1 MFKDKGIMEGWREKI
16 LQHFTPQISK
26 LTLAADP
33 DGILLEEGILADI
46 RTRGFELLTFDDHIA
61 FRYAYESKY
70 RSRWDQGELTE
81 LVVVLRSEFHELGRL
96 PYDIF
101 EAGRKLSFTL
111 MDLFPSLSYPVLRSL
126 DMSCLNAL
134 HAALQ
139 KFPQPNLADKAT
151 CDFILRHVFHMAP
164 EIINTPS
171 ELLHVL
177 LKKHYQRL
185 LIPRCLEERFIEVL
199 SLNGG
204 FQDWPLEDIIPKR
217 NLFFSFLQE
226 RWPVYLEGLDVP
238 QAERI
243 KMPLEA
249 YGLRFPG
256 PAHLPFGHDNIRIYM
271 DNLFLE
277 GMLKP
282 VELPRAEKLAQQWVS
297 VGIVINETQRERD
310 RLRKLIRS
318 VEASAPNEKSF
329 HQEWVSFALKWA
341 SLETAIAAADNAVME
356 EFLEDVAHLQTTVDK
371 TFSAWLFNRYAGLYN
386 QTPNPPVMLHQ
397 IPGFLANQLNQTPQ
411 KRVAFIL
418 MDGLSLGQWFVLKD
432 VLQCRIRDIQFQED
446 GVFAWIPTITS
457 LSRQAAFSGKIPMYF
472 SNSIHTTDKEPKLW
486 EQFWLD
492 HGLRTNQTGFLKNL
506 GTSASFARIE
516 ELMDRPHIRVASLV
530 INTVDDIMHGIQLG
544 TAGMHSQVRQWG
556 EEGFL
561 KRVLHLLADNKF
573 DIFLSSDHGNVE
585 ATGFGSPKEGVLADT
600 KGERVRIYSD
610 DILRSQVFEKFPESI
625 KWPQIGLP
633 ENYFALLAP
642 NRKAFISDDK
652 RTVAHGGLSLEE
664 VVVPFVHISKKS

>member
-1 MFKDKGIMEGWREKI
+1 MTPDWRAKI
-16 LQHFTPQISK
+16 LQHFTPRISK

-46 RTRGFELLTFDDHIA
+46 RARGFELLTFDDHIA

-81 LVVVLRSEFHELGRL
+81 LVVVLRSESHELDRL

-126 DMSCLNAL
+126 HMSCLDAL
-134 HAALQ
+134 HNTLQ
-139 KFPQPNLADKAT
+139 KFPQPNLGDKAT

-171 ELLHVL
+171 ELLHIL

-199 SLNGG
+199 SLDGG
-204 FQDWPLEDIIPKR
+204 FQDWPLEEIITKR
-217 NLFFSFLQE
+217 DLFFSFLQE
-226 RWPVYLEGLDVP
+226 RWPVYLKSLDVP
-238 QAERI
+238 EADRI
-243 KMPLEA
+243 KMPQES
-249 YGLRFPG
+249 YGLDFSG
-256 PAHLPFGHDNIRIYM
+256 PAHLPFGHDDIRIYM

-282 VELPRAEKLAQQWVS
+282 VEISGAEKLAQQWVS
-297 VGIVINETQRERD
+297 VGIVINEAHRKREQVKN
-310 RLRKLIRS
+310 LVRS
-318 VEASAPNEKSF
+318 VASSVPDDQAF
-329 HQEWVSFALKWA
+329 HQQWVSFAFKWA
-341 SLETAIAAADNAVME
+341 SLEAATVAMENAAMKGLSE
-356 EFLEDVAHLQTTVDK
+356 EVYTLQTTIDK
-371 TFSAWLFNRYAGLYN
+371 TFAGWLFNRYAGLYN
-386 QTPNPPVMLHQ
+386 QPPNPPVMLHQ

-411 KRVAFIL
+411 RRIAFIL
-418 MDGLSLGQWFVLKD
+418 IDGLSLGQWFVLQRQVSD
-432 VLQCRIRDIQFQED
+432 IRFHED
-446 GVFAWIPTITS
+446 GVFSWIPTITS
-457 LSRQAAFSGKIPMYF
+457 LSRQTAFSGKIPMYF
-472 SNSIHTTDKEPKLW
+472 GNSIHVTDKEPKLW
-486 EQFWLD
+486 EHFWLD
-492 HGLRTNQTGFLKNL
+492 HGLRANQTGFLKNL
-506 GTSASFARIE
+506 GTSASFNRIE
-516 ELMDRPHIRVASLV
+516 ELMDRPHLMVAGLV
-530 INTVDDIMHGIQLG
+530 INTLDDIMHGMQLG

-561 KRVLHLLADNKF
+561 KRVVHLLTDNRF

-585 ATGFGSPKEGVLADT
+585 ATGFGSPREGALADT

-633 ENYFALLAP
+633 ENYFPLLAP
-642 NRKAFISDDK
+642 NRKAFIANGK

-664 VVVPFVHISKKS
+664 VIVPFVHISKKS

>member
-1 MFKDKGIMEGWREKI
+1 MISDWRAKI

-26 LTLAADP
+26 LTLVADP

-46 RTRGFELLTFDDHIA
+46 RARGFELLTFDDHIA

-70 RSRWDQGELTE
+70 RSRWDRGELTE
-81 LVVVLRSEFHELGRL
+81 LVVVLRSESHELSRL

-101 EAGRKLSFTL
+101 AASRKLSFTL
-111 MDLFPSLSYPVLRSL
+111 MDLFPALSYPILRSL
-126 DMSCLNAL
+126 DMSCLDAL
-134 HAALQ
+134 HDALQ
-139 KFPQPNLADKAT
+139 KFPQPSLADKGT
-151 CDFILRHVFHMAP
+151 CDFILRHVFYMAP

-171 ELLHVL
+171 ELLHIL

-204 FQDWPLEDIIPKR
+204 FHDWPLEDIIPNR
-217 NLFFSFLQE
+217 DLFFSFLQE
-226 RWPVYLEGLDVP
+226 RWPVYLESLDVP

-243 KMPLEA
+243 KMPREA
-249 YGLRFPG
+249 YGFGLPG
-256 PAHLPFGHDNIRIYM
+256 PAHLPFGHDDIRIYM

-297 VGIVINETQRERD
+297 VGIVINEAHRKREQV
-310 RLRKLIRS
+310 RKLIRS
-318 VEASAPNEKSF
+318 VEASVPSEQSF
-329 HQEWVSFALKWA
+329 HQEWISFALKWA
-341 SLETAIAAADNAVME
+341 SLETAMAAADNVVME
-356 EFLEDVAHLQTTVDK
+356 EFSEDVAHLQTTVDK
-371 TFSAWLFNRYAGLYN
+371 TFSAWLLNRYAGLYN
-386 QTPNPPVMLHQ
+386 QPPNPPVMLHH

-411 KRVAFIL
+411 KRIAFIL
-418 MDGLSLGQWFVLKD
+418 IDGLSLGQWFELKD
-432 VLQCRIRDIQFQED
+432 VLQCRIRNIQFNEN
-446 GVFAWIPTITS
+446 GVFTWIPTITA

-472 SNSIHTTDKEPKLW
+472 SNSIHTTDKEMKLW
-486 EQFWLD
+486 EHFWLD
-492 HGLRTNQTGFLKNL
+492 HGLKTNQTGFVKNL
-506 GTSASFARIE
+506 GTDASFARIE
-516 ELMDRPHIRVASLV
+516 ELMDRPHIRVAGLV
-530 INTVDDIMHGIQLG
+530 INTVDDIMHGMQLG
-544 TAGMHSQVRQWG
+544 TAGMHSQVRHWG

-561 KRVLHLLADNKF
+561 KKVIDLLDQNEF
-573 DIFLSSDHGNVE
+573 HIFLSSDHGNVE

-610 DILRSQVFEKFPESI
+610 DILRSQVFAKYPDSI

-642 NRKAFISDDK
+642 NRKAFISNDK

-664 VVVPFVHISKKS
+664 VIVPFVHISKKN

>member
-1 MFKDKGIMEGWREKI
+1 MMPDWRAKI
-16 LQHFTPQISK
+16 LQHFTPQISN

-33 DGILLEEGILADI
+33 DGILLEEGILAGI
-46 RTRGFELLTFDDHIA
+46 RARGFELLTFDDPIA

-70 RSRWDQGELTE
+70 RSRWDQGASTE
-81 LVVVLRSEFHELGRL
+81 LVVVLRSQSHELGRL

-126 DMSCLNAL
+126 DLSCLGVL
-134 HAALQ
+134 HEALQ

-151 CDFILRHVFHMAP
+151 CDFILRHVFFMAP

-171 ELLHVL
+171 ELLHIL

-185 LIPRCLEERFIEVL
+185 LIPVCLEERFIEVL

-204 FQDWPLEDIIPKR
+204 FQNWPLADIIPNR
-217 NLFFSFLQE
+217 DLFFSFLQE
-226 RWPVYLEGLDVP
+226 RWPVYLESLDVP
-238 QAERI
+238 EADRI

-256 PAHLPFGHDNIRIYM
+256 PAHLPFGHDDIHIYM

-282 VELPRAEKLAQQWVS
+282 VELPRAEKLVQQWVS
-297 VGIVINETQRERD
+297 VGIVIKEAQRKREQVK
-310 RLRKLIRS
+310 KLIRL
-318 VEASAPNEKSF
+318 VEASVPNDQSF
-329 HQEWVSFALKWA
+329 HQEWISFALKWA
-341 SLETAIAAADNAVME
+341 SLETAVAASDKSSAT
-356 EFLEDVAHLQTTVDK
+356 EFAGQIDTLREIVDK
-371 TFSAWLFNRYAGLYN
+371 TFTQWLFNRYAGLYN
-386 QTPNPPVMLHQ
+386 QPVMVHH
-397 IPGFLANQLNQTPQ
+397 IPGFLANQLNQMPQ
-411 KRVAFIL
+411 KRIAFIL

-432 VLQCRIRDIQFQED
+432 VLHRRIRDIQFQEN
-446 GVFAWIPTITS
+446 GVFSWIPTITS

-486 EQFWLD
+486 EQFWMD
-492 HGLRTNQTGFLKNL
+492 HGLKVNQTGFLKNL
-506 GTSASFARIE
+506 GTGPSFNRIE
-516 ELMDRPHIRVASLV
+516 ELMDKPHIRVAGLV
-530 INTVDDIMHGIQLG
+530 INTVDDIMHGMQLG
-544 TAGMHSQVRQWG
+544 TVGMHSQVRQWG

-561 KRVLHLLADNKF
+561 EKVIGLLAHKEF

-585 ATGFGSPKEGVLADT
+585 ATGLGSPKEGALADT

-633 ENYFALLAP
+633 ENYFALVAP
-642 NRKAFISDDK
+642 NRDAFIQNDK

-664 VVVPFVHISKKS
+664 VIVPFVHIRKKT